1 MRVSQGDRRM
11 GRVLS
16 LSPKVGDKQSVVLFP
31 INSPPPAPPPHIH
44 THAHTRVCLFSLCT
58 LSGINMRVGLK
69 CLQKPN

>member
-31 INSPPPAPPPHIH
+31 INSPPQLHPHIYIHMH
-44 THAHTRVCLFSLCT
+44 THGCVYFHCVHCQ
-58 LSGINMRVGLK
+58 GLT
-69 CLQKPN
+69 